1 VAGSAG
7 LARALAAHVEPGSMR
22 ALPERTVPSLAGPV
36 MTVAGSFSKASI
48 AQVQQV
54 EASGDAQVFRLTADQ
69 WLAERHASL
78 RRSVLDQA
86 RESLRGGNNV
96 LFAIAGA
103 VAQPFSRSLVQ
114 AISRSTASLLQHAAA
129 CVLTGG
135 DTARAMFNELGINRF
150 DVTGEFEPGISI
162 ASATGDARPEFV
174 LKAGGFGDPPALQ
187 RILRHYGDERRQPP
201 ARQTAPS

>member
-1 VAGSAG
+1 
-7 LARALAAHVEPGSMR
+7 MR

-36 MTVAGSFSKASI
+36 MTVVGSFSKASI

-54 EASGDAQVFRLTADQ
+54 EASGDAQVFLLTADQ

-135 DTARAMFNELGINRF
+135 DTARAMFNELGIHRL

-162 ASATGDARPEFV
+162 ASATGGARPEFV